1 MKAQDIGLTII
12 TSEAQGWK
20 KGLANVSLA
29 EALRENKIKYTYTD
43 EMFEEEEV
51 VNMIEKNSIEL
62 KECFST
68 MDNVIFKKLR
78 SGLTRIHS
86 PSGQTDS
93 RRRTSSRE
101 K

>member
-51 VNMIEKNSIEL
+51 VI
-62 KECFST
+62 
-68 MDNVIFKKLR
+68 
-78 SGLTRIHS
+78 
-86 PSGQTDS
+86 
-93 RRRTSSRE
+93 
-101 K
+101 